1 MVQGR
6 QLFVWESE
14 EDMDDPDAP
23 LGHENK
29 AALVEQVMQIGPEE
43 QDVSCVVGRVGTQSF
58 GTGRIPKH
66 LVGVEP
72 VVLGAG
78 DEVGGFGAE
87 DVVRDA
93 AGYVSGE
100 NRLVERRGLREG
112 AQAARDSD
120 RPRGRKVAV
129 GELEMGE
136 RRNDGVQSLVRPRN
150 VKVVGPCGR
159 MASGSN
165 GTATGC
171 LPSERNPSHRLL
183 AAIAHARRAVSW
195 CRGKCGGI
203 ERGKDEQDFVVIWV
217 SGMSELHQIGILVV
231 CGVAGMDRRREGRS
245 NVAEGHGD
253 VLEGKEG
260 RLCWENLEKRG
271 TWKEGNLERGEIG
284 KRGTWR
290 KGKEGNGKIVGNWV
304 GGSAQR
310 FGAPRMQA
318 RRICDPL
325 FVITLRDPH
334 SSIARLSLFSISFGT
349 RRLRFLRLSFSIND
363 SSISISIEF
372 PSISDRILSRTIL
385 PTDRILPTD
394 PTFCPASEI
403 STNSFAQKF
412 SFRCSDTSSPGRFAH
427 SVLIDCLGASLTVD
441 LDCLGASLTVDLDCL
456 SASLTVDAR
465 SPLSVASLDSS
476 SSPRRLIRFTRLSS
490 SPRRLGRFARLFEQ
504 SSTPHSVASTRL
516 IESSHYTRSV
526 ALD

>member
-1 MVQGR
+1 MSWR
-6 QLFVWESE
+6 EKR
-14 EDMDDPDAP
+14 EDW
-23 LGHENK
+23 
-29 AALVEQVMQIGPEE
+29 
-43 QDVSCVVGRVGTQSF
+43 
-58 GTGRIPKH
+58 
-66 LVGVEP
+66 
-72 VVLGAG
+72 AG
-78 DEVGGFGAE
+78 KIWK
-87 DVVRDA
+87 R
-93 AGYVSGE
+93 
-100 NRLVERRGLREG
+100 
-112 AQAARDSD
+112 
-120 RPRGRKVAV
+120 
-129 GELEMGE
+129 GELG
-136 RRNDGVQSLVRPRN
+136 
-150 VKVVGPCGR
+150 
-159 MASGSN
+159 
-165 GTATGC
+165 
-171 LPSERNPSHRLL
+171 
-183 AAIAHARRAVSW
+183 
-195 CRGKCGGI
+195 
-203 ERGKDEQDFVVIWV
+203 
-217 SGMSELHQIGILVV
+217 
-231 CGVAGMDRRREGRS
+231 
-245 NVAEGHGD
+245 
-253 VLEGKEG
+253 
-260 RLCWENLEKRG
+260 KRG

-290 KGKEGNGKIVGNWV
+290 KGKEGNGKIVGNWVGGSAQRFGVENWV